1 LPSHYLDVALR
12 LPRRRRRRQVYN
24 HRFLAC
30 DAIYFLLDKGKSG
43 VCLAYFLS
51 LIGWP
56 ATTQLYRF
64 LAKNVLESLSVYHVR
79 RYYLPVVLDRLR
91 LGQQLLLL
99 ALAARGPNHLG
110 HQVHLAIVEP
120 IEVNGFDEATV
131 QVRTDHVD
139 LLWLELALEE
149 LARNGNLD
157 YWHVLIRHEACCCLV
172 HSNCPLLG

>member
-1 LPSHYLDVALR
+1 M
-12 LPRRRRRRQVYN
+12 
-24 HRFLAC
+24 
-30 DAIYFLLDKGKSG
+30 
-43 VCLAYFLS
+43 
-51 LIGWP
+51 
-56 ATTQLYRF
+56 
-64 LAKNVLESLSVYHVR
+64 
-79 RYYLPVVLDRLR
+79 PVVLDRLR

-99 ALAARGPNHLG
+99 ALAARRPNHLG